1 MKEIFMDEIKKIE
14 IEILKDVARFCDENA
29 IDYYLAGGTLLGA
42 IRHQG
47 FIPWDDDI
55 DLIMP
60 RKDYIKFFTTYK
72 SNKRY
77 YIADSIINNA
87 QHWLQ
92 AGKIF
97 DARTIVIN
105 QNEKM
110 KSHVWI
116 DVFLTDGVPKNKLLQ
131 YLHFW
136 HTRLANYIYL
146 STVTTYSESL
156 HFVDKVEGSGFLKQ
170 KIRTAG
176 KFILMM
182 CFGKIKPSIMLRY
195 IDRQVSKY
203 DLNTSNKIA
212 SQIACQYFTQEI
224 VNKKNFLAR
233 IPVKFE
239 GCTFWGPKGYDEY
252 LANLYGK
259 RYMELPPLDKR
270 ISRHDFKAYWKDTK

>member
-14 IEILKDVARFCDENA
+14 LEILKDVAKFCDENA

-116 DVFLTDGVPKNKLLQ
+116 DVFPTDGVPKNKLLQ

-146 STVTTYSESL
+146 STVTTYSES
-156 HFVDKVEGSGFLKQ
+156 
-170 KIRTAG
+170 
-176 KFILMM
+176 
-182 CFGKIKPSIMLRY
+182 
-195 IDRQVSKY
+195 
-203 DLNTSNKIA
+203 
-212 SQIACQYFTQEI
+212 
-224 VNKKNFLAR
+224 
-233 IPVKFE
+233 
-239 GCTFWGPKGYDEY
+239 
-252 LANLYGK
+252 
-259 RYMELPPLDKR
+259 
-270 ISRHDFKAYWKDTK
+270 